1 MPRRSPRFVSATQ
14 RKGTVEEGDAGTGA
28 QIKKSA
34 MRQSSHSF
42 SAANEDS
49 LGQDV
54 WIKETRPNNCWP
66 EPEPNLNLTFAE
78 RGLWYDGDTVGFRT
92 LEELVEKRKARR
104 IPTYEELVNKIL
116 AARRKSYEELLSMVR
131 SFPNPTYV
139 GRDDDN
145 LDDIELPF
153 VMAGNVAVGAASD
166 VVEAGGVLACDATP
180 AGATVDALLDL
191 GGSPIINGADVPDQ
205 ACLGMLANIAG
216 AENTASLLSSLGDR
230 NEEGQPVVDKSGQ
243 SISPHLYQLSL
254 PSHFCCI
261 MNDYLH
267 SSGLMSLFEHCIST
281 SSRSF
286 LTDATFCRSRW
297 HVKRRPFIGGDSD
310 MFWVSPS
317 NLKLHNEVLNYLGSA
332 GIDAVLRCIDSF
344 DTSVVRHWTIF
355 QFSFIVVSQS
365 NKTQFHV
372 DFHED
377 LDGVAWHVVIPLV
390 LCPSSPPE
398 LFVKS
403 TVDGS
408 IVPIKYE
415 IGTALIW
422 GALLDHSTGI
432 FSYES
437 GFRVC
442 LSVSVG
448 SINCGNVKRFLSDIS
463 QQFPPR
469 KADFLLDWAKS
480 PHFSLGKCYVPSL
493 QHEALLGKEWLQ
505 QYNTYVKI
513 HECNRDLM
521 FPPSIKKWVSH
532 QRYCFA
538 VKHNTISKDAYD
550 FTSSHVRSAS
560 RTLTCFREFMLR
572 KINFPFHVERDSG
585 INQTKWYRMYNEVR
599 EFVANHGHCKVT
611 RSSCSHKLYSW
622 VRTQKAK
629 LCSGA
634 QLSAVK
640 RERLRLMQEL
650 GFFKQANV

>member
-1 MPRRSPRFVSATQ
+1 M
-14 RKGTVEEGDAGTGA
+14 EEGDAGTGA

-54 WIKETRPNNCWP
+54 WIKESRPNNCWP

-180 AGATVDALLDL
+180 GGATADALLDL

-332 GIDAVLRCIDSF
+332 GIGLIFGLFCLPLISSPSSLRCEH
-344 DTSVVRHWTIF
+344 TG
-355 QFSFIVVSQS
+355 
-365 NKTQFHV
+365 TQ
-372 DFHED
+372 E
-377 LDGVAWHVVIPLV
+377 
-390 LCPSSPPE
+390 
-398 LFVKS
+398 
-403 TVDGS
+403 
-408 IVPIKYE
+408 
-415 IGTALIW
+415 
-422 GALLDHSTGI
+422 
-432 FSYES
+432 
-437 GFRVC
+437 
-442 LSVSVG
+442 
-448 SINCGNVKRFLSDIS
+448 
-463 QQFPPR
+463 
-469 KADFLLDWAKS
+469 
-480 PHFSLGKCYVPSL
+480 
-493 QHEALLGKEWLQ
+493 
-505 QYNTYVKI
+505 KI
-513 HECNRDLM
+513 
-521 FPPSIKKWVSH
+521 
-532 QRYCFA
+532 
-538 VKHNTISKDAYD
+538 
-550 FTSSHVRSAS
+550 
-560 RTLTCFREFMLR
+560 
-572 KINFPFHVERDSG
+572 
-585 INQTKWYRMYNEVR
+585 
-599 EFVANHGHCKVT
+599 
-611 RSSCSHKLYSW
+611 
-622 VRTQKAK
+622 
-629 LCSGA
+629 
-634 QLSAVK
+634 
-640 RERLRLMQEL
+640 
-650 GFFKQANV
+650 